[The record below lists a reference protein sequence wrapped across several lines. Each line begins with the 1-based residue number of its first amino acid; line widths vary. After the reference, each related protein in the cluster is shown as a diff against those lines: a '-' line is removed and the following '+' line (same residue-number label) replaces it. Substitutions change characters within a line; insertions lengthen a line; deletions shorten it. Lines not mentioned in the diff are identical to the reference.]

1 MQKIDVVLLQDY
13 KTLGKKYDMVAVKP
27 VYARNIL
34 FPQGIAKFA
43 DKGTL
48 NDLRTKMEAHRKSQQ
63 SLVEKIKA
71 MLNALQENGLTL
83 SGETNEAGKLYGK
96 IHAKDVATK
105 LSSDH
110 GVEITT
116 DYLTLADVETTG
128 TYIVKFNGEGI
139 QDKFELHVVS
149 K

>member
-1 MQKIDVVLLQDY
+1 MQKIDVILLQDY
-13 KTLGKKYDMVAVKP
+13 KTLGKKYDMVSVKP
-27 VYARNIL
+27 VYARNVL

-63 SLVEKIKA
+63 TLVEKLKS

-83 SGETNEAGKLYGK
+83 TWETNEAGKLYGK
-96 IHAKDVATK
+96 LHAKDVAAK
-105 LSSDH
+105 LTADYN
-110 GVEITT
+110 VDITT
-116 DYLTLADVETTG
+116 DYLTIADIETLGVYT
-128 TYIVKFNGEGI
+128 VKFNGEGL
-139 QDKFELHVVS
+139 QDKFELHVTN